1 MKGSRLHTL
10 LVLDQ
15 GALLLD
21 GAGEPLL
28 ELPEG
33 AETAPALR
41 QALPA
46 KAAVQLIFA
55 NSRVAVRC
63 LDTPALTRREQAE
76 VRQRLARAAPVQD
89 EANAATALDP
99 DPMADGGHVLWLA
112 SQPRRE
118 MDHWLELLAQASA
131 TPVAALPWQRA
142 LLAAGRQEAGH
153 ALYLTLEPG
162 TGRLL
167 FFRGRNLRF
176 TRMFPL
182 PPALDHRPWNPEAT
196 REFCRVAG
204 EELGLLLQFIQQKQR
219 GADLATLFTVG
230 LGPTPGPEVEA
241 MAQGL
246 GLTLE
251 SLGPDLPAFL
261 VAGAGRERQRKGW
274 LDLIPLAVRE
284 ARRRRTLRTVVR
296 ISAAAMIL
304 LGGGAKVLLARAEA
318 ALEREAVRA
327 ESALAQR
334 QEVIRQGD
342 AAARLRFGLLRVRR
356 AEARQKQAT
365 EQLEQLGLSL
375 FQAPEGVELQ
385 KVEIS
390 QLPGD
395 DLRLR
400 FQLDGSART
409 LGGFSLGALAA
420 YFSHLA
426 GRPGLKLE
434 PLRQVTVVD
443 QRGAEGPAPAPEQAV
458 TRFHLGGTAP

>member
-1 MKGSRLHTL
+1 VIGSRLYTL

-15 GALLLD
+15 GARLLD
-21 GAGEPLL
+21 GAGQLLL

-33 AETAPALR
+33 AAAAPALR

-46 KAAVQLIFA
+46 KAAIQLIFA
-55 NSRVAVRC
+55 SSRVTIRC
-63 LDTPALTRREQAE
+63 LDTPVLTRREQAD
-76 VRQRLARAAPVQD
+76 VQQRLARSAPVQD
-89 EANAATALDP
+89 DANAATALDP
-99 DPMADGGHVLWLA
+99 DPLADGGHVLWLA
-112 SQPRRE
+112 RQPRRD
-118 MDHWLELLAQASA
+118 MDLWLEILAQASA
-131 TPVAALPWQRA
+131 KPVAALPWQRA
-142 LLAAGRQEAGH
+142 LLAAGRQDTSH

-162 TGRLL
+162 AGRLL

-176 TRMFPL
+176 ARIFPL
-182 PPALDHRPWNPEAT
+182 PAALDQRPWNPEAT

-219 GADLATLFTVG
+219 GADLAKLFTVG
-230 LGPTPGPEVEA
+230 LGPNPGPEVEA
-241 MAQGL
+241 MTQGL

-261 VAGAGRERQRKGW
+261 LAGAGRERQRKGW
-274 LDLIPLAVRE
+274 LDLIPLEVRE

-296 ISAAAMIL
+296 VSAAAMIL
-304 LGGGAKVLLARAEA
+304 VGGGAKALLMRGEA

-327 ESALAQR
+327 EAALAQR

-375 FQAPEGVELQ
+375 FQAPVGVELQ

-395 DLRLR
+395 NLRQR

-420 YFSHLA
+420 YFRHLA
-426 GRPGLKLE
+426 GRPGMKLE

-443 QRGAEGPAPAPEQAV
+443 QSGGEGPAPAREQAV
-458 TRFHLGGTAP
+458 TRFHLGGTEP